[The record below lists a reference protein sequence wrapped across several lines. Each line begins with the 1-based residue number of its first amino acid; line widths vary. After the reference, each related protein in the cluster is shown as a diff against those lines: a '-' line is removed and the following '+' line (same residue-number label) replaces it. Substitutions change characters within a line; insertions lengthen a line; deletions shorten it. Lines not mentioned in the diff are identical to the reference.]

1 MIDCML
7 SEAGLNHW
15 KKHLM
20 DFSRSNWGAA
30 AESGEIISHQDSC
43 KVSLLYFPKD

>member
-15 KKHLM
+15 KKH
-20 DFSRSNWGAA
+20 RSNWGAA